1 MRKLFLTLSLL
12 ACCATA
18 AWSQSLLKFGVRGG
32 LDLDKVS
39 FDKSALS
46 DNNRLGFFIGPMVE
60 LRVPIVGLNVDG
72 ALLYHNS
79 EVKADITDDDDDI
92 EAKSTLHALDIPIT
106 VKYVFGLGSK
116 LSVFAGT
123 GPQFSFNLGKKK
135 ILDNNYTLK
144 SSDFS
149 WNVTAGVRL
158 LSHLQVAYN
167 YNIGIGKTADAT
179 DDAIKALIGK
189 SLKHNTHQVSLSV
202 IF

>member
-1 MRKLFLTLSLL
+1 MRKLFLTLTLL

-60 LRVPIVGLNVDG
+60 LRVPLVGLNVDG

-79 EVKADITDDDDDI
+79 EVKLEEENGE

-106 VKYVFGLGSK
+106 VKYVLGLGSK

-123 GPQFSFNLGKKK
+123 GPQFSFNLGSKN
-135 ILDNNYTLK
+135 ILDNHYTLK

-167 YNIGIGKTADAT
+167 YNLGIGKTAELSVEGVAKDALSG
-179 DDAIKALIGK
+179 D
-189 SLKHNTHQVSLSV
+189 LKHNTHQISLSV

>member
-79 EVKADITDDDDDI
+79 EVKANDGATIN
-92 EAKSTLHALDIPIT
+92 AKSTLQSLDIPIT

-123 GPQFSFNLGKKK
+123 GPQFAFNIGDKD

-167 YNIGIGKTADAT
+167 YNIGIGKTAEAKSDAA
-179 DDAIKALIGK
+179 DALLSLGK
-189 SLKHNTHQVSLSV
+189 NLKHNTHQVSLCV